1 MTTFTVVIQAQK
13 DIRTEKHFPTL
24 DEGKWFA
31 RNETVNG
38 DGVEWAEVWERT
50 DTDSWTTGEPLRYYE
65 FGERM
70 NWVTG
75 QPWSDDP
82 DA

>member
-13 DIRTEKHFPTL
+13 DMRSEKHFPTL
-24 DEGKWFA
+24 EEGEWYA

-38 DGVEWAEVWERT
+38 DGVEWAEVWAGT
-50 DTDSWTTGEPLRYYE
+50 DKESWKVSEPLRYYE

-70 NWVTG
+70 NRVTG
-75 QPWSDDP
+75 LPWVDDP
-82 DA
+82 NA